1 MGKEKSRVKEK
12 KEGRTERKERIDI
25 DNKQKMIGT

>member
-1 MGKEKSRVKEK
+1 MGRKKKRVMTERVK
-12 KEGRTERKERIDI
+12 GRKERDIDI